1 MTSTHRV
8 REKEVAMKKDYM
20 EPEFE
25 KLIIVTKLMS
35 DVVLSDGEYDTHIGI
50 DDDDNENIGG

>member
-1 MTSTHRV
+1 
-8 REKEVAMKKDYM
+8 MKKDYM

-35 DVVLSDGEYDTHIGI
+35 DIVLSDGEYDKHIGT
-50 DDDDNENIGG
+50 DDDEENIGVNP

>member
-1 MTSTHRV
+1 MTRTHRV

-35 DVVLSDGEYDTHIGI
+35 DVVLSDGEYDTHIGN
-50 DDDDNENIGG
+50 DDDENENIGG

>member
-1 MTSTHRV
+1 
-8 REKEVAMKKDYM
+8 MKKDYM

-35 DVVLSDGEYDTHIGI
+35 DVVLSDGEYDTHIGN
-50 DDDDNENIGG
+50 DDDENENIGV